1 MFTARKRH
9 LRKKR
14 LFLQKKKFFALFNAS
29 NLKTS
34 KITEIRLTLQN
45 AKLYSVPLYLN
56 PPKLGLGYPLFMV
69 VYDTLEDFKQN
80 VPEIATKLDCL
91 GISIDEKWYS
101 IEIFQK
107 ENINNLNKNLLSLF
121 ISKAKNLKILN
132 S

>member
-34 KITEIRLTLQN
+34 KVTEIRLTLQN
-45 AKLYSVPLYLN
+45 AKLYSVPLYLK

-121 ISKAKNLKILN
+121 ISKVKNLKILN